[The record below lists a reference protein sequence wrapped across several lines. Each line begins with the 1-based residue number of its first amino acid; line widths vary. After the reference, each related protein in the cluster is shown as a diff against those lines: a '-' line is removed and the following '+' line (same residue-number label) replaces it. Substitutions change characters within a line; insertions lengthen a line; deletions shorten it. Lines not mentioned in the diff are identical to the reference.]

1 MEEEK
6 KEELEGEE
14 SLDIEKN
21 KEIYLKTEIKMSKV
35 QYSIFEIKRKY
46 ERKIDFLIDPDF
58 QRESVW
64 EKNKQK
70 SELIESILMGIPI
83 QLIYFFETKEGVK
96 EVVDGRQRI
105 TTIVDFLNN
114 KFYLKDLK
122 ILGDLNGKRF
132 NDLEPIL
139 QTKIEDYQLEGY
151 VIQPPTPEKVK
162 FDIFDRINR
171 GGTKLNK
178 QEMRNALY
186 QGNATEILKEL
197 SSLEEFKKA
206 TGYSVKETRMKDRY
220 IILRF
225 IAFYLLKNG
234 KLNFDYKN
242 DIDEFLAKVMKEY
255 LNSKKYEEIIYL
267 KDIFIK
273 SMKISIELFGEDGF
287 RFESNKIKRP
297 VNMLLF
303 ELLGYLYAKIDFNN
317 IDKDLLKEK
326 IIEFK
331 KNHDGKKY
339 FINNI
344 EGTKGVNYRF
354 DEIDKLIEELK
365 SDYKN

>member
-178 QEMRNALY
+178 QEIRNDLY
-186 QGNATEILKEL
+186 QGNDTEILKEL
-197 SSLEEFKKA
+197 SSLKKLKKA

-225 IAFYLLKNG
+225 
-234 KLNFDYKN
+234 
-242 DIDEFLAKVMKEY
+242 
-255 LNSKKYEEIIYL
+255 SC
-267 KDIFIK
+267 
-273 SMKISIELFGEDGF
+273 
-287 RFESNKIKRP
+287 R
-297 VNMLLF
+297 
-303 ELLGYLYAKIDFNN
+303 N
-317 IDKDLLKEK
+317 IL
-326 IIEFK
+326 
-331 KNHDGKKY
+331 
-339 FINNI
+339 
-344 EGTKGVNYRF
+344 YRF
-354 DEIDKLIEELK
+354 LIRK
-365 SDYKN
+365 